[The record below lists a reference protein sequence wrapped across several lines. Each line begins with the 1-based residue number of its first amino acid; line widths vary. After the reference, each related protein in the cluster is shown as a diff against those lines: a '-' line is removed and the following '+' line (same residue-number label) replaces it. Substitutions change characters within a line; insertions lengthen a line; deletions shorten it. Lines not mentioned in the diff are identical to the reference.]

1 MPNNVAVIVEC
12 ETASKLRTLAEVRL
26 AIKEHGG
33 STTPTGYLFTKKGKI
48 IFERQDGVGP
58 DEVLEPALEA
68 GAIDVEEDGDG
79 RVIVSAEPGDTRAV
93 GDAISK
99 ALDLQIASSE
109 ILWEANEDTK
119 VELPNED
126 AAEDLSAFIDRLQEK
141 ESSLQS
147 IAMNISRG
155 NLSEDIWNDIQQR
168 IA

>member
-1 MPNNVAVIVEC
+1 MAVIVEC
-12 ETASKLRTLAEVRL
+12 ETDSKLRTLAEVRL

-48 IFERQDGVGP
+48 IFESKDKVGP

-68 GAIDVEEDGDG
+68 GAIDVEEDENG
-79 RVIVSAEPGDTRAV
+79 RVIVFTEPGDTMAV
-93 GDAISK
+93 GNAISK
-99 ALDLQIASSE
+99 ALNLQIATSE

-119 VELPNED
+119 VELPNEE
-126 AAEDLSAFIDRLQEK
+126 AAEDLSGFIDRLQEK

-155 NLSEDIWNDIQQR
+155 NLSEDIWTDIRER